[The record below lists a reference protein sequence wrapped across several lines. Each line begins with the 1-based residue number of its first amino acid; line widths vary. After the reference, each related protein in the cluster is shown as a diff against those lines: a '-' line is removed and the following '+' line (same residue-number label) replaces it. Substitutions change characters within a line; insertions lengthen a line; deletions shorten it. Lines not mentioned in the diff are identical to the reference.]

1 MALNKTEKSAMP
13 PWWSSQPKK
22 KGKGKGKGP
31 RELERIV
38 SQFIDERL
46 GNSREGR
53 GKYKAKTVEEQ
64 KKTRP
69 E

>member
-1 MALNKTEKSAMP
+1 MNKTEKSAMP
-13 PWWSSQPKK
+13 PWWGSQPKK

-46 GNSREGR
+46 VRHGPE
-53 GKYKAKTVEEQ
+53 KATGC
-64 KKTRP
+64 
-69 E
+69 